1 MALGTQIPSQIVSI
15 LIPIISK
22 QLNLISSTAEK
33 AVSNCINLPTN
44 IDCEDAHIRR
54 IKDQLRSLQNSIQQ
68 LTAILNS
75 AGNIANAIQI
85 VAGIAATLKIVQLA
99 IPSVPGVPS
108 GPVTELIA
116 ICTGLI
122 ANSKSAVASLNS
134 LIANIKTQFTRINQ
148 LISSVIDT
156 LNSICN
162 DEVYNVSAEVSD
174 IISNSNLISNGNLT
188 NFANQYPS
196 EFYTDIN
203 VSDDDIN
210 NRLISIDNLVQ
221 QQLDVVNNLI
231 EAPTKILTG
240 AIAPIFEQGDLN
252 DYYVNYT
259 LNQMYGPKTGDGWGQ
274 PVNL

>member
-1 MALGTQIPSQIVSI
+1 MALGTQIPAQIVSK
-15 LIPIISK
+15 LIPIILK
-22 QLNLISSTAEK
+22 QFNVIASIAENMSNKCNNFPNNISCNDPR
-33 AVSNCINLPTN
+33 VRLV
-44 IDCEDAHIRR
+44 
-54 IKDQLRSLQNSIQQ
+54 KDQLQSMQNSIQQ

-75 AGNIANAIQI
+75 ASNVGNAIQI

-116 ICTGLI
+116 ICTALI
-122 ANSKSAVASLNS
+122 ANSKSAVASLNNI
-134 LIANIKTQFTRINQ
+134 IATIKIQFARINY
-148 LISSVIDT
+148 LISNVVNK
-156 LNSICN
+156 LGSICH
-162 DEVYNVSAEVSD
+162 DELYNVSAEVSN
-174 IISNSNLISNGNLT
+174 IIANSNLT
-188 NFANQYPS
+188 NFSSQYPS

-240 AIAPIFEQGDLN
+240 STAPIFEQGDLN

-259 LNQMYGPKTGDGWGQ
+259 LNQMYGPKTDAGWGQ

>member
-1 MALGTQIPSQIVSI
+1 MALGTQIPSQIVSKLVPI
-15 LIPIISK
+15 LSK
-22 QLNLISSTAEK
+22 QLNIISSTAEK
-33 AVSNCINLPTN
+33 AVSNCINLPNN
-44 IDCEDAHIRR
+44 IDCNDAHIRR
-54 IKDQLRSLQNSIQQ
+54 IKDQLQSLQNSIQQ

-75 AGNIANAIQI
+75 ASNVANAIQI
-85 VAGIAATLKIVQLA
+85 VAGIAATLKVVQLA

-116 ICTGLI
+116 ICTALI

-148 LISSVIDT
+148 LISIVIDT
-156 LNSICN
+156 LGSICN
-162 DEVYNVSAEVSD
+162 DETFNVSAEVSD
-174 IISNSNLISNGNLT
+174 IIANTNLT
-188 NFANQYPS
+188 NFAGQYPS

-240 AIAPIFEQGDLN
+240 SIAPIFEQGDLN

-259 LNQMYGPKTGDGWGQ
+259 LNQMYGPKTDAGWGQ